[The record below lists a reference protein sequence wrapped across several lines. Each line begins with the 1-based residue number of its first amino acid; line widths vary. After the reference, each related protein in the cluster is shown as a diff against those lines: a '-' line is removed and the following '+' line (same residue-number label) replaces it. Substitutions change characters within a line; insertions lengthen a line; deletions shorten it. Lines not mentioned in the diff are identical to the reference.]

1 MKKILV
7 FILII
12 FSISTILIG
21 CSSAK
26 EGFKEGFKDGLES
39 GETQYTIDIEV
50 EFNKPYGGET
60 HMTIVGKTD
69 LPDGEEVLISLVS
82 EENDYIASS
91 KDIVKDGI
99 YMSEPFSKQG
109 ESIPKGEYIITVETS
124 NNSKAKQEKIVDI
137 DY

>member
-1 MKKILV
+1 MIYFAYIRNRNIKV
-7 FILII
+7 HAYTENP
-12 FSISTILIG
+12 TILH
-21 CSSAK
+21 
-26 EGFKEGFKDGLES
+26 EL
-39 GETQYTIDIEV
+39 IEV

-69 LPDGEEVLISLVS
+69 LPDGEEVLISVVS

-99 YMSEPFSKQG
+99 YISEPFSKQG
-109 ESIPKGEYIITVETS
+109 ESIPKGEYTITVETS

>member
-21 CSSAK
+21 CSSA
-26 EGFKEGFKDGLES
+26 KEGFKDGLES

-99 YMSEPFSKQG
+99 YVSEPFSKHG